1 MSKEEVRAA
10 ANLWRQVWN
19 EGRLDLVSEALAASY
34 IRHEPNG
41 TRTVTMEQY
50 REEIAAMQKRIP
62 NINFTFHDE
71 VITDNTWWVRW
82 TLNGTNAETS
92 EPAARSGLQVY
103 RIANGRLV
111 ETWWALHGG
120 GPNWGD

>member
-10 ANLWRQVWN
+10 ANLWGRVWN

-41 TRTVTMEQY
+41 TRTVTMEQD

-62 NINFTFHDE
+62 DIHFTFHDE
-71 VITDNTWWVRW
+71 AITDNTWWVRW

-92 EPAARSGLQVY
+92 EPATQVGASSLSDRQRTASGDLVGAP
-103 RIANGRLV
+103 RGWANLG
-111 ETWWALHGG
+111 
-120 GPNWGD
+120 

>member
-10 ANLWRQVWN
+10 ANLWGRVWN

-62 NINFTFHDE
+62 DIHFTFHDE
-71 VITDNTWWVRW
+71 AITDNTWWVRW

-92 EPAARSGLQVY
+92 EPATRSGLQVY

-111 ETWWALHGG
+111 ETWLAPHGG
-120 GPNWGD
+120 GPTWGD